1 MSYDWFLGDFLAR
14 KMVLVKKT
22 AVDRNTFLSADG
34 DVIKEAYR
42 LGKGFAGTACFGCL
56 TELSI
61 AGINHGDHAECPS
74 GKYMIK
80 QIENAEVDA

>member
-34 DVIKEAYR
+34 DVIKEV
-42 LGKGFAGTACFGCL
+42 GKRICRDCL
-56 TELSI
+56 LWMPDRTFHSR
-61 AGINHGDHAECPS
+61 
-74 GKYMIK
+74 Y
-80 QIENAEVDA
+80 